1 MIKCLKSLLILLI
14 PFITLRAQVSEFTIY
29 DNLNQETASAGGVV
43 FNNAAMEF
51 LPFGMQEI
59 SSLKKYTGAF
69 SFNYNKG
76 GVKFGALSSDGVV
89 RPERETLENIDFIK
103 SALLIYA
110 IRPDFLPFISY
121 YTPYKYH
128 ADKDL
133 ANEVVK
139 RQDVVSAGFLSTIG
153 KNSIAFS
160 MDYNWSDYQDI
171 TSTKT
176 YQKRAWGL
184 SNRLVISM
192 QTAKYLYWTAGAVT
206 PVYSITKLDKQSDE
220 YLYLNKKIINTAFHY
235 DNKEFTASYGAT
247 YREFNTFVDNNG
259 DHINH
264 PWIIEHKLTGGY
276 YINNGVRFILD
287 YQLQPS
293 IYIKPQYLAKNRH
306 SIGAGLFY
314 RYNNSYWN
322 FYGSD
327 SRLLSADVMARTF
340 FQLDIGFTF

>member
-1 MIKCLKSLLILLI
+1 MIKYVKSLIVLLMPCI
-14 PFITLRAQVSEFTIY
+14 NLLAQVSEFTIY
-29 DNLNQETASAGGVV
+29 DNLHQETASAGGVV

-59 SSLKKYTGAF
+59 SSLKKYTGAI

-76 GVKFGALSSDGVV
+76 GVKFGAISSDGVV
-89 RPERETLENIDFIK
+89 RPERETLENIDFVK
-103 SALLIYA
+103 SALFIYA

-139 RQDVVSAGFLSTIG
+139 RQDVISAGFLSNIG
-153 KNSIAFS
+153 KNAIAFS

-171 TSTKT
+171 TASTT
-176 YQKRAWGL
+176 FLKRAWGL
-184 SNRLVISM
+184 SNRFVLSM
-192 QTAKYLYWTAGAVT
+192 QTAKNLYWTAGVVT
-206 PVYSITKLDKQSDE
+206 PVYAISKLDNQSDE
-220 YLYLNKKIINTAFHY
+220 YVYLNKKVINTAFHY
-235 DNKEFTASYGAT
+235 DNREYTLSYGAT
-247 YREFNTFVDNNG
+247 YRDYNTFVNG
-259 DHINH
+259 DGDHLNH
-264 PWIIEHKLTGGY
+264 PWIVEHKLTAGY
-276 YINNGVRFILD
+276 YIVNGVRFILD
-287 YQLQPS
+287 YQMQPS
-293 IYIKPQYLAKNRH
+293 IYIKPQYLSENRH

-327 SRLLSADVMARTF
+327 SRLLSEDVMHRTF
-340 FQLDIGFTF
+340 FQLDIGYTF